1 MHLKL
6 QAREKHCITRRES
19 HTNQRKVTKLEA
31 MHNQINRGQVKDWV
45 PRIQQKRRQTEYM
58 SIMKDILERDKV
70 IRYSNNCEA
79 DQIVTTLSIAWNY
92 SPVQVHKK
100 QRKEQNKMLQLMK
113 NLVMT

>member
-1 MHLKL
+1 
-6 QAREKHCITRRES
+6 
-19 HTNQRKVTKLEA
+19 
-31 MHNQINRGQVKDWV
+31 MHNQINRGQIKDWV